1 MTDTILA
8 LAALIIGAKRDVQRA
23 YTTAEDIA
31 RTTLTRGKARWYLG
45 REVAAVAMLWQG
57 PRCELAEV
65 ARQLTALGAA
75 GGPQVHLVWLERPE
89 PPLP

>member
-23 YTTAEDIA
+23 YATVEDIG
-31 RTTLTRGKARWYLG
+31 RTTLARGKARWSVG
-45 REVAAVAMLWQG
+45 RDTAAVALLWQG
-57 PRCELAEV
+57 PQCELVEV

>member
-1 MTDTILA
+1 MTDTTLA
-8 LAALIIGAKRDVQRA
+8 LAALLIGAKRDVQRA
-23 YTTAEDIA
+23 YATVEDIA
-31 RTTLTRGKARWYLG
+31 RTTLVSGKARWYLG
-45 REVAAVAMLWQG
+45 REVAAVALLWQG